1 MRFIPTK
8 IHAILDYVTGALLI
22 VSPWLFGFSESAAA
36 MWIALIFGAGLIAY
50 SLFTDYEL
58 AASRKI
64 SMTTHLALDAG
75 SGLFL
80 LISPWLFG
88 FAASIWWPHVVI
100 GVLEIGSALTTKK
113 VPADERLP
121 VSNAVWP
128 TGWLKTD
135 VPAPRP
141 APRP

>member
-64 SMTTHLALDAG
+64 PMTTHLALDAG

-88 FAASIWWPHVVI
+88 FANFIWWPHVVI
-100 GVLEIGSALTTKK
+100 GLLEIGSALTTKK
-113 VPADERLP
+113 VPADGRLP
-121 VSNAVWP
+121 VSHVA
-128 TGWLKTD
+128 
-135 VPAPRP
+135 
-141 APRP
+141 